1 MRIIESSKR
10 IKAQVLSAALLFSA
24 LTALAFPSVAFAQGE
39 CVVYDVKKVPQLSGL
54 ACVLV
59 KLISSGLGV
68 LAGVGAIFMLIGGV
82 KYATATGDPKALESA
97 KKTLTYAI
105 LGFII
110 VLGARAILTFIAT
123 ILGVEGY
130 EFWSKVFFPG

>member
-1 MRIIESSKR
+1 MRVFGLPKQVKTR
-10 IKAQVLSAALLFSA
+10 VLSTALLSSA
-24 LTALAFPSVAFAQGE
+24 LTALAFPPVALAQGG
-39 CVVYDVKKVPQLSGL
+39 CVVYVDEVPQLSGL

-59 KLISSGLGV
+59 NLIASGLGV